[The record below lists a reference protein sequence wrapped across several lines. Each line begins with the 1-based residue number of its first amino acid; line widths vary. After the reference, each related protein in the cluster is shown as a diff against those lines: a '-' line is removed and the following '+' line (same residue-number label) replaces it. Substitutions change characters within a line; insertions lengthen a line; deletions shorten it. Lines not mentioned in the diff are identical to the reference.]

1 MYKNVAEK
9 GTNRQILFFF
19 STMLLNL
26 DTMINEST
34 KLATKKFL

>member
-1 MYKNVAEK
+1 MYKNVAKK

-19 STMLLNL
+19 STMLL
-26 DTMINEST
+26 